1 MRIFQRN
8 NAFVIFGQNFY
19 YFKKEIIN
27 NILFKNSACIL
38 IINILTES
46 FNINVKP
53 VKHEKCY
60 FFSMIFK

>member
-1 MRIFQRN
+1 MHIFQRN
-8 NAFVIFGQNFY
+8 NDFVIFGQNFY

-53 VKHEKCY
+53 VKHEK
-60 FFSMIFK
+60 